1 MNDAISWED
10 RMRWTTEEQTAIREH
25 AAMLSISTQDYIRQ
39 SAASR
44 ALDWQRQR
52 DASREM
58 ARRRGTS
65 VEEILQQGMLTDDT
79 A

>member
-1 MNDAISWED
+1 M
-10 RMRWTTEEQTAIREH
+10 RLRWTTEEQTAIREH
-25 AAMLSISTQDYIRQ
+25 AAVLGISTQDYIRQ
-39 SAASR
+39 SAVSR

-52 DASREM
+52 DAFHEI

-65 VEEILQQGMLTDDT
+65 VEQLLQQGTLTDDT

>member
-1 MNDAISWED
+1 
-10 RMRWTTEEQTAIREH
+10 MRWTTEEQSAIREH
-25 AAMLSISTQDYIRQ
+25 AAVLGISTQEYVRQ
-39 SAASR
+39 SASSR

-52 DASREM
+52 DAFREM

-65 VEEILQQGMLTDDT
+65 VEQFLERGMLTDDI

>member
-1 MNDAISWED
+1 
-10 RMRWTTEEQTAIREH
+10 MRWTTEEQTAIREH

>member
-1 MNDAISWED
+1 MNDATSWED
-10 RMRWTTEEQTAIREH
+10 HMRWTTEEQTAIREH
-25 AAMLSISTQDYIRQ
+25 AAMLGFSTQDYIRQ

-52 DASREM
+52 DAFREM

-65 VEEILQQGMLTDDT
+65 VEEILQQSMLTDDT

>member
-1 MNDAISWED
+1 
-10 RMRWTTEEQTAIREH
+10 
-25 AAMLSISTQDYIRQ
+25 MLGISTQDYIRQ

-52 DASREM
+52 DAFREM
-58 ARRRGTS
+58 AQRRGTS
-65 VEEILQQGMLTDDT
+65 VEQLLQQGMLTDDL

>member
-39 SAASR
+39 SAVSR